1 MNIFASL
8 LVPFFT
14 LVVNAA
20 QDDYYSFNSEEYHN
34 SVYPY
39 QYYTP
44 ENADQRLF
52 ITPQQSLRR
61 QFVEALST
69 PLGTI
74 GTAAAGVRNCLVQ
87 SFWLS
92 FWFKPCHHICK

>member
-14 LVVNAA
+14 LVVIAA
-20 QDDYYSFNSEEYHN
+20 QDDYYSSTNSEDYHN

-74 GTAAAGVRNCLVQ
+74 GTAAAGVR
-87 SFWLS
+87 
-92 FWFKPCHHICK
+92 IC

>member
-14 LVVNAA
+14 LVVIAA
-20 QDDYYSFNSEEYHN
+20 QDDYYSLVNSEEYHN

-74 GTAAAGVRNCLVQ
+74 GTAAAGVRNC
-87 SFWLS
+87 
-92 FWFKPCHHICK
+92 

>member
-1 MNIFASL
+1 MNLFASL

-14 LVVNAA
+14 LVVIAA
-20 QDDYYSFNSEEYHN
+20 QDDYYSEEYHN

-44 ENADQRLF
+44 DNADQRLF
-52 ITPQQSLRR
+52 ITPNQSIRR

-74 GTAAAGVRNCLVQ
+74 GTAAAGVRNC
-87 SFWLS
+87 
-92 FWFKPCHHICK
+92 